1 MSGSWIGVGLLGL
14 WVSLTPAVPAQ
25 PAPAALGSSA
35 RELLRELVAINTAEP
50 DGNTT
55 AAAERVAAFLK
66 AAGFPDHDVQVIG
79 AGPRRGNLVAT
90 LRGRGAAKPV
100 LFLAHLDVVPARR
113 EDWTTDPFSLVEKD
127 GYYYGRGTTDDKQF
141 CAIFAAA
148 FAELKREGFVPERD
162 LVLALTTGEE
172 TGSNPETNGVMWLL
186 KQHRTLMDAAFVING
201 DAGGGSI
208 GVDGRYLGFG
218 VQAGEKLYADYT
230 LEVTNPGGHS
240 SRPVKDNAIYR
251 LARALSRIESM
262 AQPLRVTDLTRQ
274 LLQLLAG
281 TETGQKAQDLA
292 AAAATPPDPAAVERL
307 AESDPTLNA
316 QLRTTCVATQVSAG
330 HAPNALPQRARAN
343 VNCRILPG
351 ESPEAVRTALVRVID
366 DPAVS
371 VVQSAGEPN
380 GPAVRLDPAVM
391 ATITRAANV
400 VWPGVPVLPVLE
412 VGGTDGFFFREAGID
427 VYGVNHFERDEDKR
441 AHGKDERIGV
451 KQFEEAAQFGYVLA
465 RMVAKP

>member
-162 LVLALTTGEE
+162 LVLA
-172 TGSNPETNGVMWLL
+172 
-186 KQHRTLMDAAFVING
+186 
-201 DAGGGSI
+201 
-208 GVDGRYLGFG
+208 
-218 VQAGEKLYADYT
+218 
-230 LEVTNPGGHS
+230 
-240 SRPVKDNAIYR
+240 SR
-251 LARALSRIESM
+251 RAKK
-262 AQPLRVTDLTRQ
+262 P
-274 LLQLLAG
+274 
-281 TETGQKAQDLA
+281 
-292 AAAATPPDPAAVERL
+292 
-307 AESDPTLNA
+307 
-316 QLRTTCVATQVSAG
+316 
-330 HAPNALPQRARAN
+330 
-343 VNCRILPG
+343 
-351 ESPEAVRTALVRVID
+351 VRTR
-366 DPAVS
+366 
-371 VVQSAGEPN
+371 
-380 GPAVRLDPAVM
+380 
-391 ATITRAANV
+391 
-400 VWPGVPVLPVLE
+400 
-412 VGGTDGFFFREAGID
+412 
-427 VYGVNHFERDEDKR
+427 KR
-441 AHGKDERIGV
+441 TA
-451 KQFEEAAQFGYVLA
+451 
-465 RMVAKP
+465 